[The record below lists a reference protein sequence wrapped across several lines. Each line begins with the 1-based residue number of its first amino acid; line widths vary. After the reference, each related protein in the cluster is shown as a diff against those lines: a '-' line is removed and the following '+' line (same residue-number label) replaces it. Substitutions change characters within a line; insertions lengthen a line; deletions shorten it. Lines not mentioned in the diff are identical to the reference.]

1 MAPATLMIDPSDD
14 FVMPV
19 SKSVSPPKRT
29 LLLAPPTLAS
39 HSSALSSV
47 LADYDRSVTDLQ
59 MLDRLSAGLVKLPPS
74 TYDVVLILADA
85 SSMLGESLALMN
97 RAVLGP
103 VAEALKPNGRLQS
116 QDGNSLEE
124 STLSK
129 EAVLAGLVASRGGFE
144 KPDYG
149 DNEGAVTLKFGLKK
163 KNQPAPLA
171 DGSVPLNLKK
181 RNKPVEVKPVEVK
194 PVVPAG
200 VGFIDLSDDLDD
212 DDLIDEDTLMT
223 EEDLLRP
230 INIPPEC
237 QPKAGKRRR
246 ACKDCSCGLAERLAK
261 EDAEKRAEADK
272 KLESVKLA
280 TDDLAEIDFTVQG
293 KVGSCGNCSLGD
305 AFRCDGCPYIGLP
318 PFKPGEEVR
327 LLNNDVQ
334 L

>member
-1 MAPATLMIDPSDD
+1 
-14 FVMPV
+14 MPV

-59 MLDRLSAGLVKLPPS
+59 MLDRLSAGLVKLPSS
-74 TYDVVLILADA
+74 TYDRVLILADA
-85 SSMLGESLALMN
+85 SFMLGESLALMN

-171 DGSVPLNLKK
+171 DGSVPLNFKK
-181 RNKPVEVKPVEVK
+181 KKPVEVKPVV

-230 INIPPEC
+230 INIPVEC

-246 ACKDCSCGLAERLAK
+246 ACKDCSCGLAERLVK

>member
-39 HSSALSSV
+39 HSSALSSI

-59 MLDRLSAGLVKLPPS
+59 MLDRLSAGLVKLPSS
-74 TYDVVLILADA
+74 TYDLVLILADA

-144 KPDYG
+144 KPNYG

-181 RNKPVEVKPVEVK
+181 KKPVEVK

>member
-1 MAPATLMIDPSDD
+1 
-14 FVMPV
+14 
-19 SKSVSPPKRT
+19 
-29 LLLAPPTLAS
+29 
-39 HSSALSSV
+39 
-47 LADYDRSVTDLQ
+47 
-59 MLDRLSAGLVKLPPS
+59 
-74 TYDVVLILADA
+74 
-85 SSMLGESLALMN
+85 MLGESLALMN
-97 RAVLGP
+97 RTVLGS
-103 VAEALKPNGRLQS
+103 VADSLKPSGRLQS
-116 QDGNSLEE
+116 HDGNSLEE

-129 EAVLAGLVASRGGFE
+129 EAVLAGLVSSRGGFE

-149 DNEGAVTLKFGLKK
+149 DNDGAVTLKFGKK
-163 KNQPAPLA
+163 KTQPAPLA
-171 DGSVPLNLKK
+171 DGSVPLNLK
-181 RNKPVEVKPVEVK
+181 RKPVESTPK

-200 VGFIDLSDDLDD
+200 VGFIDLEDDLDD

-223 EEDLLRP
+223 EEDLARP
-230 INIPPEC
+230 INIPAEC

-246 ACKDCSCGLAERLAK
+246 ACKDCTCGLAERLAA
-261 EDAEKRAEADK
+261 EDADQRATADK
-272 KLESVKLA
+272 QLESIKLG

>member
-74 TYDVVLILADA
+74 TYDLVLILADA
-85 SSMLGESLALMN
+85 SSMLGESLALMS

-103 VAEALKPNGRLQS
+103 VTEALKPNGRLQS

-181 RNKPVEVKPVEVK
+181 KKPVEVK

>member
-74 TYDVVLILADA
+74 TYDLVLILADA

-103 VAEALKPNGRLQS
+103 VAEALKPSGRLQS

-144 KPDYG
+144 KPNYG

-181 RNKPVEVKPVEVK
+181 KKPVEVK

-230 INIPPEC
+230 INVPPEC

>member
-14 FVMPV
+14 FVIPV

-59 MLDRLSAGLVKLPPS
+59 MLDRLSAGLVKLPSS
-74 TYDVVLILADA
+74 TYDLVLILADA

-144 KPDYG
+144 KPNYG

-181 RNKPVEVKPVEVK
+181 KKPVEVK

>member
-59 MLDRLSAGLVKLPPS
+59 MLDRLSAGLVKLPSS
-74 TYDVVLILADA
+74 TYDLVLILADA

-97 RAVLGP
+97 RTVLGP

-181 RNKPVEVKPVEVK
+181 KKPVEVK

-230 INIPPEC
+230 INIPAEC

>member
-103 VAEALKPNGRLQS
+103 VADALKPNGRLQS

-163 KNQPAPLA
+163 KKNQPAPLA

-181 RNKPVEVKPVEVK
+181 KNKPVEVKPVI
-194 PVVPAG
+194 PAG

-230 INIPPEC
+230 INIPSEC

>member
-59 MLDRLSAGLVKLPPS
+59 MLDRLSAGLVKLPTS
-74 TYDVVLILADA
+74 TYDRVLILADA

-129 EAVLAGLVASRGGFE
+129 EAVLAGFE

-171 DGSVPLNLKK
+171 DGSVPLNFKK
-181 RNKPVEVKPVEVK
+181 KKPVEVKPVV

-230 INIPPEC
+230 INIPAEC